1 MTDSKLILEA
11 IALQRCIGVTYN
23 RMQMKLA
30 PHVLY
35 TRHGDLFLD
44 AVAVEREGKAPSE
57 AKLGTFKVAGLQIAE
72 VTARPFQPFPGFDAS
87 DQKYRE
93 TTPFAIGSL

>member
-11 IALQRCIGVTYN
+11 IALKRCIGVTYN
-23 RMQMKLA
+23 RLRMKLA
-30 PHVLY
+30 PHILY

-44 AVAVEREGKAPSE
+44 AVAVEREGQAPAE
-57 AKLGTFKVAGLQIAE
+57 LKLGTFKVAGLRSAE
-72 VTARPFQPFPGFDAS
+72 VTACPFLPLPGFDAS

-93 TTPFAIGSL
+93 TTPFAVGHR